1 MIGAVLLAAGGAV
14 RMGRPKLLLAV
25 EGESLVRRA
34 AEAACASRCRPVVA
48 VLGSNAHA
56 LAGELAGLRVR
67 PVINPLWRSGLAS
80 SIRMGIRS
88 LPRSCEAAVLLLA
101 DQPRVGAA
109 EIDRLVSTWLGSG
122 RPAAAASYGGIV
134 GAPAV
139 FERGL
144 FHALRA
150 LSGDAG
156 AKRLLQDLGDRVE
169 KVPLKEGA
177 EDLDTWEEWE
187 RFRNSGGPS
196 VLQQSRGPDGAN
208 AERGR

>member
-14 RMGRPKLLLAV
+14 RMGRSKLLLAA
-25 EGESLVRRA
+25 EGRSLVRRA
-34 AEAACASRCRPVVA
+34 AEAACASRCRPVVVV
-48 VLGSNAHA
+48 VLGADARA

-109 EIDRLVSTWLGSG
+109 EIDRLICAWLRSG
-122 RPAAAASYGGIV
+122 RPVAAASYGGTV

-139 FERGL
+139 FERRL
-144 FHALRA
+144 FPALLALR
-150 LSGDAG
+150 GDAG
-156 AKRLLQDLGDRVE
+156 ARQLLRGLGDRVE
-169 KVPLKEGA
+169 KVPLDEGA
-177 EDLDTWEEWE
+177 EDLDRWEEWE
-187 RFRNSGGPS
+187 RFRNSGRPS
-196 VLQQSRGPDGAN
+196 VLQQSHGPGGAC
-208 AERGR
+208 AERG

>member
-1 MIGAVLLAAGGAV
+1 MIGAVVLAAGGAV
-14 RMGRPKLLLAV
+14 RMGRPKLLLSV

-34 AEAACASRCRPVVA
+34 AEAACASRCRPVVV
-48 VLGSNAHA
+48 VLGSSARA
-56 LAGELAGLRVR
+56 LAAELAGLRLR

-80 SIRMGIRS
+80 SIRMGLGS

-109 EIDRLVSTWLGSG
+109 EIDRLISAWLKSG
-122 RPAAAASYGGIV
+122 RSAAAASYGGTV

-144 FHALRA
+144 FPALQALR
-150 LSGDAG
+150 GDAG
-156 AKRLLQDLGDRVE
+156 AKQLLHGLGDRVE
-169 KVPLKEGA
+169 RVSLKEGA

-187 RFRNSGGPS
+187 RFRNSGRPS
-196 VLQQSRGPDGAN
+196 VLQQSHGPGGAFT
-208 AERGR
+208 ERG

>member
-14 RMGRPKLLLAV
+14 RMRRPKLLLAV

-34 AEAACASRCRPVVA
+34 GEAACASRCRPVVV
-48 VLGSNAHA
+48 VLGADAHA

-80 SIRMGIRS
+80 SIRAGTGS

-109 EIDRLVSTWLGSG
+109 EIDRLICAWLRSG
-122 RPAAAASYGGIV
+122 RPVAAASYGGTV

-139 FERGL
+139 FERAL
-144 FHALRA
+144 FPALRA
-150 LSGDAG
+150 LRGDAG
-156 AKRLLQDLGDRVE
+156 AKQLLHGLGDRVE

-177 EDLDTWEEWE
+177 EDLDTWEQWE
-187 RFRNSGGPS
+187 RFRNSGRPS
-196 VLQQSRGPDGAN
+196 VLQQSHGPGGACTGRG
-208 AERGR
+208 